1 MEFNYYFG
9 ASSTLEEARFVR
21 NVEAFFSKDGVITK
35 VDVIGSIVTCVV
47 TLNHSWK
54 RRFSISDL
62 NEVFD
67 RNRTIFRVED
77 DQIFCQYTLTKRH
90 AVKVDERFYSDA
102 DLSKNLVLGVDESGD
117 LTFLPIDRHKLM
129 LVSGSCGSGKTYFLQ
144 NAIKKLIYANS
155 SEDLQILAFDM
166 HDSSFDFLKNSR
178 FLYQSKIF
186 KDPREFV
193 EAVKNLDN
201 DKVLIIVE
209 DLEYF
214 HFSKEEDQSNLMKE
228 LKESFDRIKN
238 RMILVS
244 QAGLSDS
251 KEFNQMIDSSTF
263 RMIFHLNH
271 IYGSRLSDSLA
282 KTERLN
288 RTGDAFA
295 VDTIRHT
302 VTRIETIV
310 ES

>member
-1 MEFNYYFG
+1 MKINYHFG
-9 ASSTLEEARFVR
+9 ASSTLEEARFVK
-21 NVEAFFSKDGVITK
+21 NVESFFSNDGAITK
-35 VDVIGSIVTCVV
+35 VDVVGSVVTCVV
-47 TLNHSWK
+47 TLNHAWK

-77 DQIFCQYTLTKRH
+77 DQIFCQYTLSKRH
-90 AVKVDERFYSDA
+90 YVKVDDQFYKDA

-117 LTFLPIDRHKLM
+117 IALLPIDRHKLM
-129 LVSGSCGSGKTYFLQ
+129 LVSGSCGSGKTYFIQ

-155 SEDLQILAFDM
+155 SEDLQILAFSI
-166 HDSSFDFLKNSR
+166 HDGSFDFLKNSR
-178 FLYQSKIF
+178 VLYHSKIF
-186 KDPREFV
+186 KDPSEFV
-193 EAVKNLDN
+193 KAVKNLDN
-201 DKVLIIVE
+201 DKVLIVAE

-214 HFSKEEDQSNLMKE
+214 HFSKNEDQLNLMKD
-228 LKESFDRIKN
+228 LKEVFDRIKN

-251 KEFNQMIDSSTF
+251 EEFKQLAVSSTF

-282 KTERLN
+282 KTERLY

-295 VDTIRHT
+295 VDMISKTT
-302 VTRIETIV
+302 TRIETIV

>member
-1 MEFNYYFG
+1 MKINYHFG

-21 NVEAFFSKDGVITK
+21 NVESFFSKDGTITK
-35 VDVIGSIVTCVV
+35 VDVVGSVVTCVV
-47 TLNHSWK
+47 TLYHAWK

-62 NEVFD
+62 TEVFD
-67 RNRTIFRVED
+67 RDRTIFRVEN
-77 DQIFCQYTLTKRH
+77 DQIFCQYTLSKRH

-102 DLSKNLVLGVDESGD
+102 DLSKNLVLGVDASGD
-117 LTFLPIDRHKLM
+117 LAFLPIDRHKLI
-129 LVSGSCGSGKTYFLQ
+129 LVSGSCGSGKTYFIQ
-144 NAIKKLIYANS
+144 NAIRKLINDSY
-155 SEDLQILAFDM
+155 SEDLQILASSMQD
-166 HDSSFDFLKNSR
+166 DSFDFLKNSQ

-186 KDPREFV
+186 KDPKEFV
-193 EAVKNLDN
+193 EVVKNLDN
-201 DKVLIIVE
+201 DKVLIVAE

-228 LKESFDRIKN
+228 LKESFDRIEN

-251 KEFNQMIDSSTF
+251 EEFKQLAVSSTF

-271 IYGSRLSDSLA
+271 RYGSRLSNGLA

-302 VTRIETIV
+302 ATRIETIT

>member
-1 MEFNYYFG
+1 
-9 ASSTLEEARFVR
+9 
-21 NVEAFFSKDGVITK
+21 
-35 VDVIGSIVTCVV
+35 
-47 TLNHSWK
+47 
-54 RRFSISDL
+54 
-62 NEVFD
+62 
-67 RNRTIFRVED
+67 
-77 DQIFCQYTLTKRH
+77 
-90 AVKVDERFYSDA
+90 
-102 DLSKNLVLGVDESGD
+102 
-117 LTFLPIDRHKLM
+117 M

-193 EAVKNLDN
+193 EVVKNLDN
-201 DKVLIIVE
+201 DKVLIVAE

-228 LKESFDRIKN
+228 FKESFDRIKN

-244 QAGLSDS
+244 QADLSDS
-251 KEFNQMIDSSTF
+251 EDSRQLVDSSSF

-271 IYGSRLSDSLA
+271 IHGQRLSNGLA
-282 KTERLN
+282 KTEKLHRN
-288 RTGDAFA
+288 GDAFA
-295 VDTIRHT
+295 VDMIRKT
-302 VTRIETIV
+302 ATRIETIV